1 MYLCK
6 IKRLKMEKSKLL
18 GMTME
23 ELKAVATEV
32 GLPRFAAKQMAEW
45 IYGKHVRSIDEMTN
59 LSLKGRSALAERYEI
74 GCKEPSDVQRSVDGT
89 AKYLFPT
96 GNGKLVESVFIP
108 DNDRATLCVSSQVGC
123 RMGCRFCMTGRQGF
137 GGNLSATDILNQVY
151 SVPGSER
158 LTNIVFMG
166 QGEPMDN
173 LDAVLQATSLLTA
186 PYGWA
191 WSPKRITVS
200 TVGVRKGVERFL
212 QESDCHLAISLHNPF
227 PEERLQMMPAEK
239 AFGLQELL
247 SLLRQHDWSHQR
259 RLSFEYIVFGGMND
273 TERHARELVRLLA
286 PLECRVNLIR
296 FHEIPDT
303 PFKGASEEKMLW
315 LRDYLTHHG
324 VTTTIRASRGQDI
337 YAACGLLH
345 SKVKSEE

>member
-1 MYLCK
+1 MK
-6 IKRLKMEKSKLL
+6 KLL
-18 GMTME
+18 GMTLD

-45 IYGKHVRSIDEMTN
+45 IYGKHVRSIEEMTN
-59 LSLKGRSALAERYEI
+59 LSLKGRSALAEHYEI
-74 GCKEPSDVQRSVDGT
+74 GCVPPSDVQQSTDGT

-96 GNGKLVESVFIP
+96 ESGQQVECVYIP
-108 DNDRATLCVSSQVGC
+108 DDDRATLCVSSQAGC

-151 SVPGSER
+151 SVPGSEK

-173 LDAVLQATSLLTA
+173 LDAVLRATQLLTA
-186 PYGWA
+186 PDGWA

-200 TVGVRKGVERFL
+200 TVGIRKGVERFL
-212 QESDCHLAISLHNPF
+212 QESDCHVAVSLHNPF
-227 PEERLQMMPAEK
+227 PEERLAMMPAEK
-239 AFGLQELL
+239 AFGLLDLL
-247 SLLRQHDWSHQR
+247 ALLRKQDWSHQR
-259 RLSFEYIVFGGMND
+259 RLSFEYIVFGGLND
-273 TERHARELVRLLA
+273 SERHARELVRLLA
-286 PLECRVNLIR
+286 PIECRVNLIR
-296 FHEIPDT
+296 FHEIPDS
-303 PFKGASEEKMLW
+303 PYHGASEEKMMW

-345 SKVKSEE
+345 SRTPQPPLGGA